1 MIRLNN
7 TETNTKPVIH
17 FWVPYPEKVA
27 PSQRFRVELFLPA
40 LDKANYKYKVF
51 SFLDQSAWNKLYTNG
66 NGIIKAFGVLK
77 GFFRRIVHLFKSVH
91 ADYIFLH
98 REATPLGP
106 PVFEWLLAKIFKK
119 KIIHE
124 YDDAIW
130 IPGGEKLSYVKKFL
144 KATWKVKY
152 IIKWSYKVVGGNEF
166 LCQYARLFN
175 SSVILIPT
183 VVDTNDGHHKIKN
196 QLEGDR
202 VVVGWTGTH
211 TTLHNL
217 EEMEH
222 LIPELKKEIDFD
234 FFIIS
239 NKPPDW
245 PFDFIFKKWEEE
257 TEVEDLVK
265 IHIGIMPLKKG
276 PWFEGKCG
284 FKLIQ
289 YHACGIPAV
298 ASPVGVNSLITLH
311 AKTGFIASNDEEWKK
326 YIKQLISDTQL
337 RVQMGKAGREHIEK
351 NFSLNNHLLAFISLF
366 S

>member
-1 MIRLNN
+1 MKVLNASLKN
-7 TETNTKPVIH
+7 KRPTIH

-40 LDKANYKYKVF
+40 LTKEGYQYKVL
-51 SFLDQSAWNKLYTNG
+51 SFLDQGAWDILYAPG
-66 NGIIKAFGVLK
+66 KGIGKIAGTIK
-77 GFFRRIVHLFKSVH
+77 GFFRRVNHLFQSVN
-91 ADYIFLH
+91 ADYVFLH
-98 REATPLGP
+98 REAAPLGP
-106 PVFEWLLAKIFKK
+106 PVFEWLLAKVFRK

-130 IPGGEKLSYVKKFL
+130 IPGGEKLSFFKKFL

-152 IIKWSYKVVGGNEF
+152 IIKWSYKVAGGNEF
-166 LCQYARLFN
+166 LCRYARQYN
-175 SSVILIPT
+175 SSVILLPT
-183 VVDTNDGHHKIKN
+183 VVDTESGHHKIKN
-196 QLEGDR
+196 QLEGER

-217 EEMEH
+217 EEMQH
-222 LIPELKKEIDFD
+222 LLPELKKEIDFD
-234 FFIIS
+234 ILIIS

-245 PFDFIFKKWEEE
+245 EFDFIFKKWEES
-257 TEVEDLVK
+257 TEVEDLLK
-265 IHIGIMPLKKG
+265 MHIGIMPLKKG

-311 AKTGFIASNDEEWKK
+311 EKTGFIANDDNEWKNYLK
-326 YIKQLISDTQL
+326 KLISDTQL
-337 RVQMGKAGREHIEK
+337 RVRMGKAGREHIEK
-351 NFSLNNHLLAFISLF
+351 NFSLNNLLDVFISLF